1 MSKNNKKKSWI
12 LNLFLII
19 TVIISIIH
27 FILIITNYSDIKTII
42 NGLLL
47 LLFSVL
53 FSGVI
58 STNYT
63 SKKAIQFF
71 SIFILLGYQLFGIS
85 NYININSIDNS
96 KMDNLTG
103 KSLVEVMKWSTSKN
117 IDINYEYEYSDLV
130 EEYKIISQS
139 LKEGSSLKDIKD
151 ITVSISE
158 GPSPYKEVIV
168 PNMLD
173 WDTEKV
179 LDFVKKNHLTNV
191 LVEFVASD
199 KNENTVIEQSKSGNL
214 MRNEEIKLVFSY
226 GEERHYDTVKLR
238 ELSKLS
244 KFEAEFY
251 LKQYGIRYSIDE
263 DFSSSIK
270 RGYVLSQSIDPGS
283 EISIS
288 SDEEKILVI
297 TISKGKKI
305 KVPDLSKMSI
315 DKITEWVIENK
326 LKVGFEEK
334 YDDTIEKGK
343 IIETSYKKG
352 DIIEEG
358 TLINIVLSKG
368 ELLMPKFRTLSE
380 FREWSNKY
388 GINYEEQHEFSDKVD
403 AGEVI
408 SYSYDKGKP
417 IKNGDSIIVV
427 ISDGDKCSVP
437 NLKGLTKS
445 EAIKKLEKANLE
457 YNFVTKYSDSI
468 EKGKV
473 INQSISSSS
482 EVSCNTTITVT
493 ISNGKAPTNNNN
505 NNNSNNN
512 SGNNNN
518 NNNNTPSNPTPTCN
532 PVTYTIGRDL
542 NNIFVNYSGFDN
554 VKSAIISF
562 FNSNYP
568 NVKISVVGV
577 DGGDATSG
585 SYIGGI
591 GPGSQIT
598 SCGDTYTIQIAK

>member
-85 NYININSIDNS
+85 NYVNINSIDNS

-380 FREWSNKY
+380 FREWSDKY

-518 NNNNTPSNPTPTCN
+518 NNTPSNPTPTCN

-568 NVKISVVGV
+568 NVKISVIGV

>member
-1 MSKNNKKKSWI
+1 M
-12 LNLFLII
+12 LFLII
-19 TVIISIIH
+19 TIIVSVIYFGI
-27 FILIITNYSDIKTII
+27 IITSHSNINNII

-47 LLFSVL
+47 LLFSV
-53 FSGVI
+53 FFVGIV

-63 SKKAIQFF
+63 SKKAIQYFAM
-71 SIFILLGYQLFGIS
+71 IILIGYQLFGIL
-85 NYININSIDNS
+85 NNLNVDSIS
-96 KMDNLTG
+96 SEKMNNLAG
-103 KSLVEVMKWSTSKN
+103 KSLVEVMKWSTSHN
-117 IDINYEYEYSDLV
+117 IDINYEYEYSDIV
-130 EEYKIISQS
+130 DEYTIISQS
-139 LKEGSSLKDIKD
+139 LKAGSSLKDVKS

-158 GPSPYKEVIV
+158 GPSPYKEIIV

-173 WDTEKV
+173 WDTDKV
-179 LDFVKKNHLTNV
+179 LEFIKKNYLTNV
-191 LVEFVASD
+191 IVEFVASD

-226 GEERHYDTVKLR
+226 GEERHYDSVKLR
-238 ELSKLS
+238 DLSELS

-251 LKQYGIRYSIDE
+251 LKQYGIRYSLDE
-263 DFSSSIK
+263 DYSNDIK
-270 RGYVLSQSIDPGS
+270 RGHVLKQSINPGT
-283 EISIS
+283 EISINN
-288 SDEEKILVI
+288 DEEKTLVV

-305 KVPDLSKMSI
+305 KVPDLVKMNI
-315 DKITEWVIENK
+315 NEITEWVIKNK

-343 IIETSYKKG
+343 IISASYKKG

-358 TLINIVLSKG
+358 TLIDIVLSKG

-380 FREWSNKY
+380 FREWSDKY
-388 GINYEEQHEFSDKVD
+388 GIAYEEQHEFS
-403 AGEVI
+403 
-408 SYSYDKGKP
+408 YSYDNGKP

-427 ISDGDKCSVP
+427 ISDGGKCNVP
-437 NLKGLTKS
+437 SLKGLTKS
-445 EAIKKLEKANLE
+445 EAIKKLDKAGLD
-457 YNFVTKYSDSI
+457 YNFVTKYSDSVD
-468 EKGKV
+468 KGKV
-473 INQSISSSS
+473 MNQSISSSS
-482 EVSCNTTITVT
+482 EVSCTTTVTVT
-493 ISNGKAPTNNNN
+493 ISNGKAPANNNNNNNN
-505 NNNSNNN
+505 NNNSNN
-512 SGNNNN
+512 
-518 NNNNTPSNPTPTCN
+518 TQPSNHNPPTPTCN